1 MLACLHGRRAQ
12 AGLDEGQRLQVVTVA
27 AFRLGARA
35 HALNELPQEP
45 CLFRFAPRPAALG
58 CNGSSGRRRS
68 ARAFPR
74 PRRSMPPPR
83 GDRAQKASRREPPSR
98 GRWRPDRVLRAGSA
112 RGDEERLA
120 GNVVERPIESP
131 EALAGGEFHP
141 WGRPNGSDPFLPSR
155 SHACDGYSKRH
166 STGAPS
172 SSTKPAAASRSRIQC
187 RSWNL
192 ARLGSLSPSRLR
204 KGRRLSTSPEG
215 AGGF

>member
-12 AGLDEGQRLQVVTVA
+12 AGLDEGQRLQVVTAA

-58 CNGSSGRRRS
+58 CNGSSGRPRS
-68 ARAFPR
+68 ARASPR

-83 GDRAQKASRREPPSR
+83 GDRAQMASRREPQA
-98 GRWRPDRVLRAGSA
+98 AGDSGPTGFSVPVQR
-112 RGDEERLA
+112 RGDDERLA

-131 EALAGGEFHP
+131 EARAGGEFHP
-141 WGRPNGSDPFLPSR
+141 WGRPNGSDPFLSSR

-166 STGAPS
+166 STGARS
-172 SSTKPAAASRSRIQC
+172 SSMKPAAASRSRIQY

-192 ARLGSLSPSRLR
+192 ARLGSLSPSRLP
-204 KGRRLSTSPEG
+204 KGRRLSTSPED
-215 AGGF
+215 AGEF